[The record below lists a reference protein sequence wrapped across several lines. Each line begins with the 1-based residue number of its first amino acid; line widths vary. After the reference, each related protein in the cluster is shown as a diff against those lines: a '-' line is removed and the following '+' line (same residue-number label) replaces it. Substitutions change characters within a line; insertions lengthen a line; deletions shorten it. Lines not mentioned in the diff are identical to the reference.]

1 MVHRPQTE
9 HSLYNLCYRFV
20 PLKEDRNIMLFISDA
35 AKSQIDKIMVKDSLT
50 DQHFI
55 RVSVLAGGCSGFT
68 YDMKF
73 DNEPKP
79 DDQVFEDKGV
89 KIVTDLKSF
98 LYVFNTTLDFS
109 DGLEGKGF
117 YFVNP
122 NASRTCAC
130 GESFAV

>member
-1 MVHRPQTE
+1 
-9 HSLYNLCYRFV
+9 
-20 PLKEDRNIMLFISDA
+20 MLFVSDK
-35 AKSQIDKIMVKDSLT
+35 AKLQIEKIKVKDHLT
-50 DQHFI
+50 EDHFV

-73 DNEPKP
+73 DNENRPG
-79 DDQVFEDKGV
+79 DQVFEDKGV
-89 KIVTDLKSF
+89 KLVTDLKSF

-109 DGLEGKGF
+109 DGFEGKGF

-130 GESFAV
+130 GESFDV